1 MLKLLE
7 DQAQLLLQGHDIAA
21 HGVQVGVRAR
31 RLGELPQREVAGARG
46 LRVGLRSRRGRLPLQ
61 LIVLSF
67 QLILERSHLLRSR
80 TVVPRRKLLRAS
92 PHLTVVLQTCPH
104 VLVPCQDAGDVQ
116 GVQRTE
122 LTVGARCDLH
132 VVHIVDLQELH
143 LAKECAG
150 AVLVNHT
157 LHALDDAITSLDS
170 PMRCRILRS
179 VRAARKVEDLE
190 HASKAHDP
198 CHPQRTHSAP
208 LRLRLLAGVDESQHV
223 VDRQHRH
230 HVGPEPAAEV

>member
-67 QLILERSHLLRSR
+67 QLILERSHLLLSR

-157 LHALDDAITSLDS
+157 LHALDDVRLDGE
-170 PMRCRILRS
+170 RL
-179 VRAARKVEDLE
+179 AARDDEQLRTRGALVNDDVTRHCGEASEPRADL
-190 HASKAHDP
+190 DN
-198 CHPQRTHSAP
+198 RV
-208 LRLRLLAGVDESQHV
+208 LADAFEE
-223 VDRQHRH
+223 RH
-230 HVGPEPAAEV
+230 